1 MSLFKQSL
9 LKKVMV
15 LPITAALLVSPFSVA
30 KDLNYP
36 TKNLKYTIAFGPGG
50 GNDLMSRTVVEILKK
65 YKFYKKNIRV
75 DNLAGGSGAVGFN
88 YVAQQAGNPYH
99 LTSTS
104 GNFLGTPLVSNT
116 GWTYQDF
123 TPIGLLAQDAMF
135 IVVRAD
141 SQFASAKEFVE
152 YAKNNRITIGG
163 TGAAGPERVVASL
176 FAEAAGFNY
185 DYVPSQDSGGLITSL
200 TSKSIDAIIA
210 NPSEVSGQITAGNFR
225 PLAYSEAQRSTIYK
239 DVPTFKEQGYN
250 FAFSLPRG
258 VVMPNNVDK
267 DIQQWWVETL
277 KKVVNTPEWKDY
289 LETNSLSGNTIWGDD
304 FSDNLAATNADFKR
318 ILTQIGAI
326 K

>member
-1 MSLFKQSL
+1 MSL
-9 LKKVMV
+9 LKKFIALPV
-15 LPITAALLVSPFSVA
+15 LAATLATSMSVA
-30 KDLNYP
+30 SELDYP
-36 TKNLKYTIAFGPGG
+36 TKRLNYTIAFGPGG
-50 GNDLMSRTVVEILKK
+50 GNDLMSRTVVDILKK
-65 YKFYKKNIRV
+65 YKFYDKTIRV

-88 YVAQQAGNPYH
+88 YVAQQQGNPYH

-141 SQFASAKEFVE
+141 SDFQSASDFVE
-152 YAKNNRITIGG
+152 YAKHNRVTIGG

-176 FAEAAGFNY
+176 FAEAAGFDY
-185 DYVPSQDSGGLITSL
+185 DYVPSQDGGGMVTSL
-200 TSKSIDAIIA
+200 TSKSVDAIVA

-225 PLAYSEAQRSTIYK
+225 PLAYSESQRSTVYQ
-239 DVPTFKEQGYN
+239 DVPTFKEQGYD

-258 VVMPNNVDK
+258 VVMPSEVDPAV
-267 DIQQWWVETL
+267 QQWWVETL
-277 KKVVNTPEWKDY
+277 QKVVDTPEWQDY
-289 LETNSLSGNTIWGDD
+289 LTTNSLSGNTVWGED
-304 FSDNLAATNADFKR
+304 FAKNLAATNADFKR
-318 ILTQIGAI
+318 VLTQIGAI

>member
-1 MSLFKQSL
+1 MSL
-9 LKKVMV
+9 LKKFVV
-15 LPITAALLVSPFSVA
+15 LPVMAAVLTSPLTLA
-30 KDLNYP
+30 KDIDYP
-36 TKNLKYTIAFGPGG
+36 TKRLNYTIAFGPGG
-50 GNDLMSRTVVEILKK
+50 GNDLMSRTVVDILKK
-65 YKFYKKNIRV
+65 YKLYDRNIRV

-88 YVAQQAGNPYH
+88 HVAQQAGNPYH

-141 SQFASAKEFVE
+141 SPYQSAKDFVE
-152 YAKNNRITIGG
+152 HAKQNRVTIGG

-176 FAEAAGFNY
+176 FAESAGFTY
-185 DYVPSQDSGGLITSL
+185 DYVPSQDGGGMVTSL
-200 TSKSIDAIIA
+200 TSKSVDAIVA
-210 NPSEVSGQITAGNFR
+210 NPSEVSGQIKAGNFR

-239 DVPTFKEQGYN
+239 QVPTFKEQGYD

-258 VVMPNNVDK
+258 VVMPKDVDK
-267 DIQQWWVETL
+267 DVQQWWVETL
-277 KKVVNTPEWKDY
+277 QRVVDTPEWKEY
-289 LETNSLSGNTIWGDD
+289 LETNSLSGNTVWGDD
-304 FSDNLAATNADFKR
+304 FAKNLAATNADFER
-318 ILTQIGAI
+318 VLTQIGAI

>member
-1 MSLFKQSL
+1 MSL
-9 LKKVMV
+9 LKKFAVVPLVAAV
-15 LPITAALLVSPFSVA
+15 LASPVSFA

-36 TKNLKYTIAFGPGG
+36 TKRLNYTIAFGPGG
-50 GNDLMSRTVVEILKK
+50 GNDLMSRTVVDILKK
-65 YKFYKKNIRV
+65 YKLYDRNIRV

-88 YVAQQAGNPYH
+88 YVAQQSGNPYH

-116 GWTYQDF
+116 GWTYEDF

-141 SQFASAKEFVE
+141 SQFKSAKEFAE

-176 FAEAAGFNY
+176 FAETAGFKY
-185 DYVPSQDSGGLITSL
+185 DYVPSQDGGGMVTSL
-200 TSKSIDAIIA
+200 TSKSVDAIVA
-210 NPSEVSGQITAGNFR
+210 NPSEVSGQIKAGNFR

-239 DVPTFKEQGYN
+239 DVPTFKEQGYD

-258 VVMPNNVDK
+258 VVMPDNVDA
-267 DIQQWWVETL
+267 DVQQWWVETL
-277 KKVVNTPEWKDY
+277 QKVV
-289 LETNSLSGNTIWGDD
+289 ETLSGKTI
-304 FSDNLAATNADFKR
+304 
-318 ILTQIGAI
+318 
-326 K
+326 